1 MFPNEN
7 SISTIRQL
15 FAELKNYLELQKE
28 YTKTEATEKLTIL
41 LSTLILVLLA
51 AMLGMMALFYLSF
64 TLAFVLAPAV
74 GGLIGSFGLI
84 VAFHALLLGLL
95 VRFRKPL
102 IVTPVLRLIAKMFLD
117 KQN

>member
-51 AMLGMMALFYLSF
+51 AMLGMMALFYMSF

-84 VAFHALLLGLL
+84 AAFHALLLGLL

-102 IVTPVLRLIAKMFLD
+102 IVTPVLRLIAKLFLD